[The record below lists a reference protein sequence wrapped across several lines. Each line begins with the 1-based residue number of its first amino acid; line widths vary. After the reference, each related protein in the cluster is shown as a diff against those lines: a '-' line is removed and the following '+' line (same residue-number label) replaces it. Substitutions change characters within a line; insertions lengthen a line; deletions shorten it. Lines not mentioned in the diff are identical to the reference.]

1 VSLRLATARGAAITP
16 FARILRQAVDSTP
29 GSIGG
34 SFAAADGEMV
44 DAYTDG
50 DPEQWAIL
58 TAHYGVMLHHLESAF
73 GTWHF
78 GGPRYFIAQHE
89 RLDVVVHTVAA
100 GYFALLACRP
110 PGSLQLALDALEIA
124 AGELAKEMK

>member
-1 VSLRLATARGAAITP
+1 MTEFG
-16 FARILRQAVDSTP
+16 RILRRAVDSTP
-29 GSIGG
+29 GAIGG
-34 SFAAADGEMV
+34 AFAASDGEMV

-50 DPEQWAIL
+50 DAEQWAIV
-58 TAHYGVMLHHLESAF
+58 TAHYGVVLSHLESVF

-89 RLDVVVHTVAA
+89 RLDVMVHTVSG

-110 PGSLQLALDALEIA
+110 PAPLSRALSALEIA
-124 AGELAKEMK
+124 VQQLAREMG